1 MHGYTKKSD
10 CTIPPPYH
18 AESRALKRPVPA
30 ASRHSTVN
38 SPSTHTGPRDL
49 LQGRHG
55 HRLEE
60 GALGYSNMK
69 TYRRLQM
76 LTSFLPRFLPGA
88 TTQERTS
95 VLMVTPPT
103 VTWSPVQPRSL
114 DLCPARGGAP
124 PKSSPG
130 RGFACATQNSRP
142 LGCRHGRTIDPRLDF
157 PAQEVKQYKEK
168 PTRLIIRL
176 LLIQFSFHRIHL
188 S

>member
-1 MHGYTKKSD
+1 MHGYTKKLD
-10 CTIPPPYH
+10 CTTPPPYH
-18 AESRALKRPVPA
+18 SESRALKRPVPA
-30 ASRHSTVN
+30 ASIHSTVN
-38 SPSTHTGPRDL
+38 LPSTHTGPRDL

-114 DLCPARGGAP
+114 DFVQPGVGLLSGFHLDGAAVTGLTVTDSAP
-124 PKSSPG
+124 PG
-130 RGFACATQNSRP
+130 GGLRGNILF
-142 LGCRHGRTIDPRLDF
+142 I
-157 PAQEVKQYKEK
+157 
-168 PTRLIIRL
+168 
-176 LLIQFSFHRIHL
+176 
-188 S
+188 

>member
-1 MHGYTKKSD
+1 M
-10 CTIPPPYH
+10 
-18 AESRALKRPVPA
+18 A

-38 SPSTHTGPRDL
+38 SPSTHNTGPRDL

-76 LTSFLPRFLPGA
+76 HTSFLPRFLPGA

-103 VTWSPVQPRSL
+103 VTRSPVQPRSL
-114 DLCPARGGAP
+114 DFVQPGVGLLSGFHLDGASVTELTVTVLAP
-124 PKSSPG
+124 PG
-130 RGFACATQNSRP
+130 GGVRGKYFDRQM
-142 LGCRHGRTIDPRLDF
+142 
-157 PAQEVKQYKEK
+157 KKESK
-168 PTRLIIRL
+168 VNLETL
-176 LLIQFSFHRIHL
+176 H
-188 S
+188 